1 MAAEAPVGSRSHEV
15 VSDGARLHVEAVGA
29 GAPLLLVHGWAMD
42 HRVFRPQTDALSRD
56 FRVIAFDRRGFGLSG
71 GEPDL
76 SREVGDIDAIAR
88 QLIGGP
94 FHLLGMSQGGRI
106 ALRYAARRP
115 GRLRSLILQGAA
127 VDGEEPGGPDEERIP
142 VAEYAELAAEGRMDE
157 VRRRWLRHPMMRVG
171 ESHPEAEAL
180 LRQMLADYRGEDL
193 AHFRPEAYAWSD
205 DVLAAVA
212 AAGLPLLVLSGARET
227 EARRRLAGLLVEK
240 VPGAREVLLAASGHL
255 GNLSEPD
262 AYNRAV
268 REFCREVDCDSCGND
283 GNDGPE
289 NSVRGAAD

>member
-15 VSDGARLHVEAVGA
+15 VADGARLHVEAVGV

-42 HRVFRPQTDALSRD
+42 HRVFRPQIEALSRD
-56 FRVIAFDRRGFGLSG
+56 YRVIAFDRRGFGLSE

-76 SREVGDIDAIAR
+76 LRETGDIDAIAR

-106 ALRYAARRP
+106 ALRYAARHP

-127 VDGEEPGGPDEERIP
+127 VDGEDPGGPDAERIP
-142 VAEYAELAAEGRMDE
+142 VAEYAALAAEGRMDE
-157 VRRRWLRHPMMRVG
+157 VRRRWLCHPMMRVG
-171 ESHPEAEAL
+171 EGHPEAETL

-193 AHFRPEAYAWSD
+193 VRFRPEAYARSN
-205 DVLAAVA
+205 DVLGAVA
-212 AAGLPLLVLSGARET
+212 GAGLPLLVLTGARET
-227 EARRRLAGLLVEK
+227 EARRRLARLLVEK
-240 VPGAREVLLAASGHL
+240 VPGAREVVLSASGHL

-268 REFCREVDCDSCGND
+268 REFCRDVDCGD
-283 GNDGPE
+283 
-289 NSVRGAAD
+289 